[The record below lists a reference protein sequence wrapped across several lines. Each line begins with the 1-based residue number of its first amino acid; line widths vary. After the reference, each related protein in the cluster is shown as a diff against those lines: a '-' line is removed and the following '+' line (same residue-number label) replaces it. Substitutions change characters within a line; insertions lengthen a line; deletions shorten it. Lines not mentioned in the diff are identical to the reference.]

1 MRVRDP
7 LPVGI
12 TAEWLRGLRE
22 RGRLEPGSEAEAA
35 TRRGYESFL
44 PLNAEALKVCS
55 DWQVRPGGVPNDHTD
70 AGYDWAVIDRLRA
83 LDARAG
89 PVVRRFADADARF
102 AGYRSALREARTRV
116 EAGDREFLASPR
128 CASYHT
134 VWMQLH
140 EELLVALGL
149 ERGQEA

>member
-1 MRVRDP
+1 MKIAEKHAQCPAAPLHAIRPEGPSLETRLHQKCRQERWRD
-7 LPVGI
+7 V
-12 TAEWLRGLRE
+12 AEC
-22 RGRLEPGSEAEAA
+22 
-35 TRRGYESFL
+35 
-44 PLNAEALKVCS
+44 LNAEALKVCS
-55 DWQVRPGGVPNDHTD
+55 DWHVRPGGVPNDHTD
-70 AGYDWAVIDRLRA
+70 VGYDWAVIDRLRA